1 MKDTIKKLV
10 EAYGPSG
17 HEDQVRDII
26 REEVKDL
33 ADDFLIDALG
43 NLIVRMG
50 EKSQDGLTLMLAAHM
65 DEIGVMV
72 SHIDEKGFARF
83 TTIGGVSPNTLVGN
97 RVRFADGTVGTVQI
111 EQGLGGW
118 RNKALDLAKM
128 YIDIGATNTED
139 ALVKVGDAAC
149 FFRQMDE
156 AGDRLIAKSMDDR
169 VSCAVLIETMRRLDA
184 QGGIPHAAYFVFS
197 VQEEVSLLGART
209 SAYGIDPDLGIAVDV
224 TLTGDTPEA
233 TPMAVALGDGPAVKI
248 MDSGMVAHPA
258 VKELMVQRAQAAE
271 IPYQLEVLRA
281 GTTDARTIQL
291 ARAGVPSGC
300 ISIPCRHVHT
310 PSEMVDLNDVQNAVK
325 LLVAILTQ
333 PIALGEEALLS

>member
-17 HEDQVRDII
+17 HEDQVLDLI

-33 ADDFLIDALG
+33 ADHVHIDAVG
-43 NLIVRMG
+43 NLIARKG
-50 EKSQDGLTLMLAAHM
+50 EKSAGGLTVMLAAHM

-97 RVRFADGTVGTVQI
+97 RVRFADGTVGTIQI
-111 EQGLGGW
+111 EQGLSGW
-118 RNKALDLAKM
+118 RNKALDLEKM
-128 YIDIGATNTED
+128 YIDVGATNPKD
-139 ALVKVGDAAC
+139 AAVKVGDAAC
-149 FFRQMDE
+149 FFRHMDE
-156 AGDRLIAKSMDDR
+156 VGDRLIAKSMDDR
-169 VSCAVLIETMRRLDA
+169 VSCAVLIETMRSLNA
-184 QGGIPHAAYFVFS
+184 QGGTPHEAYFVFS
-197 VQEEVSLLGART
+197 VQEEVGLLGART
-209 SAYGIDPDLGIAVDV
+209 SAYSIDPDLGIAVDV

-233 TPMAVALGDGPAVKI
+233 TPMAVALGKGPAVKI
-248 MDSGMVAHPA
+248 MDGGMVAHPA
-258 VKELMVQRAQAAE
+258 VKGLMIQRAQAAE

-310 PSEMVDLNDVQNAVK
+310 PSEMVDFDDVQNAVK

-333 PIALGEEALLS
+333 PIALGEEV